1 MGVRSVMNVDASGAS
16 FSAQLVNVAPG
27 TLILLCSAI
36 LIGLCTTREFTYRE
50 FATEGAAV
58 QATPDGKSPPVAREG
73 LFNRHVSLLEDVNS
87 HLSAIQ
93 KNVESNSHAAAKSAH
108 LKLKERLYYFP
119 TVLNAEI
126 EARKKAGRVQD
137 EETLYLEALSA
148 FINKVRSLSISETPE
163 DHAKADLLKTLT
175 ALAKE
180 RETVQSLGDKLPQ

>member
-1 MGVRSVMNVDASGAS
+1 
-16 FSAQLVNVAPG
+16 
-27 TLILLCSAI
+27 
-36 LIGLCTTREFTYRE
+36 
-50 FATEGAAV
+50 
-58 QATPDGKSPPVAREG
+58 
-73 LFNRHVSLLEDVNS
+73 
-87 HLSAIQ
+87 
-93 KNVESNSHAAAKSAH
+93 